1 MAFVLGL
8 GSAGSEAAGKSPAAP
23 DKSLRGAVFAVLED
37 QLDSARRQVELAA
50 DPATSDKAAAEA
62 VHEAR
67 KSLKRLRATLR
78 LLRRGLGRKRVSR
91 AGRQLAEVGRALAA
105 TREAQVTNDVLRDLK
120 RACAVP
126 RPVEPARELTDEA
139 AAVQP
144 PEYAGYG
151 QAVATAQKVYRELPQ
166 PKAIRP
172 SPAVRDQVV
181 GELAAAQKRVAG
193 WSLRGK
199 VRRTLQDGLERAVRR
214 ARRAWDVACAPGEP
228 EHTAEQFHDLRKRV
242 KDLYYTA
249 SLLTP
254 AQPAE
259 LAALAEKLD
268 QLADLLGDDHDL
280 AVLAEQARARPDEFG
295 GAQVVTQL
303 LALAASRQRAL
314 REAVR
319 PLADSLHELRPRRF
333 ARSVARGLHLRRA
346 DSERPAAEEAGAAA
360 VDPVD

>member
-1 MAFVLGL
+1 MAFVLAL
-8 GSAGSEAAGKSPAAP
+8 GKSPDSP
-23 DKSLRGAVFAVLED
+23 GKSLRKAVFAILEE
-37 QLDSARRQVELAA
+37 QLDSARQHVEVAA

-67 KSLKRLRATLR
+67 KSLKRLRATVR
-78 LLRRGLGRKRVSR
+78 LLRRGLGQKRVSR

-120 RACAVP
+120 RACAAP
-126 RPVEPARELTDEA
+126 RPTEPPGELPADEG

-144 PEYAGYG
+144 PEYAGYA

-172 SPAVRDQVV
+172 TPAVRDQVV
-181 GELAAAQKRVAG
+181 SELAAARQRVAG

-199 VRRTLQDGLERAVRR
+199 ARRSLQDGLERAVRR
-214 ARRAWDVACAPGEP
+214 ARQAWEVARVPGEP
-228 EHTAEQFHDLRKRV
+228 EHAAEQFHDLRKRV
-242 KDLYYTA
+242 KDLYYMA

-259 LAALAEKLD
+259 LEPLAEKLD

-280 AVLAEQARARPDEFG
+280 AVLAEHARARPAEFG
-295 GAQVVTQL
+295 GAEVVTPL
-303 LALAASRQRAL
+303 LALAAARQQAL
-314 REAVR
+314 RAALG
-319 PLADSLHELRPRRF
+319 PLADSLHELKPRRF
-333 ARSVARGLHLRRA
+333 ARTVARGLQLRRA
-346 DSERPAAEEAGAAA
+346 EDERPPAAEAEAAA
-360 VDPVD
+360 DPID